1 MIKDTLSVACY
12 LGGRPTGC
20 DSPWSIAVEQSDPGA
35 GGERGSPSPPLPLV
49 RAQAGTG
56 VGENAAQL
64 GSASRSRAC
73 EARAGTRSLGLQWG
87 WRGLLDRRETRGHG
101 ESSAALCHGV
111 WRGIRPACLGLLMSD
126 KLALSDISKFIG
138 RRPIAFDR
146 LSAQAVPLLKGRGL
160 PEALLTQL
168 AIFLHC
174 PVGLPTGLT
183 A

>member
-1 MIKDTLSVACY
+1 M
-12 LGGRPTGC
+12 
-20 DSPWSIAVEQSDPGA
+20 
-35 GGERGSPSPPLPLV
+35 
-49 RAQAGTG
+49 
-56 VGENAAQL
+56 
-64 GSASRSRAC
+64 
-73 EARAGTRSLGLQWG
+73 LGLQWG
-87 WRGLLDRRETRGHG
+87 WRGRLGRRETRGHG
-101 ESSAALCHGV
+101 ESSAALCRV
-111 WRGIRPACLGLLMSD
+111 IWRRIRPACRWAGMSD
-126 KLALSDISKFIG
+126 KLPISDISKFIG